1 MHKFWLL
8 SLLWVSITSVVF
20 GWVHGADAKGE
31 QDAQQII
38 SVVQPYMTY
47 EKHLTY
53 KYVGYYSTCNGSKD
67 RMLQVGQQLSRAF
80 GLPAAQELNEESN
93 HSVYSVKTE
102 IMPDATAALTVASPQ
117 DQSACYMVLRL
128 DASQDADSANLFKWQ
143 EEASGQLSQ
152 IGIGGEWNVMVQ
164 GYVPQ
169 QALVGLDDA
178 ATYLKN
184 VGRALDG
191 NIVEQYHDDHTI
203 SLSLASD
210 KFHASVNSGGQTVNV
225 QMALHQDSTS
235 GMWRMTVGTPVITS
249 EY

>member
-8 SLLWVSITSVVF
+8 SMLWVSITSVIF

-38 SVVQPYMTY
+38 SVIQPYMSY
-47 EKHLTY
+47 EKHFTY
-53 KYVGYYSTCNGSKD
+53 KYVGYYSTCNGSED
-67 RMLQVGQQLSRAF
+67 RILQVGQQLSHAF
-80 GLPAAQELNEESN
+80 GLPLGQDLNQEGN

-102 IMPDATAALTVASPQ
+102 IMPDATAALTVASPEA
-117 DQSACYMVLRL
+117 QSACYMVLRL
-128 DASQDADSANLFKWQ
+128 DASQEVQLTDLLKWQ
-143 EEASGQLSQ
+143 EQAGGQFSKL
-152 IGIGGEWNVMVQ
+152 GIGGEWNVMVQ

-178 ATYLKN
+178 ATYLEN
-184 VGRALDG
+184 VGHALNG
-191 NIVEQYHDDHTI
+191 EIVERYHDDHTI

-210 KFHASVNSGGQTVNV
+210 KFHAYVNSGGQTVNV

-235 GMWRMTVGTPVITS
+235 GMWRLTVGTPVITS